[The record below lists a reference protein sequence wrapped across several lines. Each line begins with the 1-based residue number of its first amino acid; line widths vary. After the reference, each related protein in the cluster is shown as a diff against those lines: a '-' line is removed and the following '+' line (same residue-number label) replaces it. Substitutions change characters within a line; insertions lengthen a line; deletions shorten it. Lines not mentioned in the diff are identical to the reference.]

1 MILIKG
7 TSQDVLHLAQPWSVL
22 KAFTSTNV
30 AGRRMMSHPRRTCG
44 GEATWRTGVSFFHL
58 CHGIPWSKVGLW
70 PILGMV
76 IKLLGLLYAF
86 MIFYD
91 IRICPFLISK
101 DSHCGLVAGKVGSP
115 SGQPCACAGQHRMS
129 CEVTPHSGP
138 RRAAVYPKDM
148 KEKMCL
154 CKNWSIYV
162 CIVCIYIYIYI
173 YIYMYIYS
181 KWWYIH
187 QSGQVHVNFEWWDDY
202 KSQDFRAHGFWRK
215 TTLMYT

>member
-44 GEATWRTGVSFFHL
+44 GEATWRTGVSEPF
-58 CHGIPWSKVGLW
+58 CAMVYHGLKLDYDPK
-70 PILGMV
+70 GMV

-86 MIFYD
+86 MILVYAL
-91 IRICPFLISK
+91 FLISK
-101 DSHCGLVAGKVGSP
+101 DSHCRLVAGKVGSP

-162 CIVCIYIYIYI
+162 CIVCIYIY
-173 YIYMYIYS
+173 
-181 KWWYIH
+181 
-187 QSGQVHVNFEWWDDY
+187 VHI
-202 KSQDFRAHGFWRK
+202 Q
-215 TTLMYT
+215 